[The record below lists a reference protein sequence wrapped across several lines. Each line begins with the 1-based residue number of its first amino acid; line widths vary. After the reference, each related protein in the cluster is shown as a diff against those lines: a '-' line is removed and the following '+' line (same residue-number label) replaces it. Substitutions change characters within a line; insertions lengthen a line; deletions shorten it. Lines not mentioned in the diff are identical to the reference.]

1 MSKTVQYIII
11 STTKMHSAGPTCTGY
26 THSRPL
32 GGVVRNKV
40 TSCKQMPHCWELQCI
55 VERIQPIRLALSKET
70 MGNAPAWPQQC
81 CATLRR
87 PRNKRNVG
95 SCWLKV

>member
-40 TSCKQMPHCWELQCI
+40 TSYKQMQQLPTMLGVAMHHGKDTTHKTCSLQ
-55 VERIQPIRLALSKET
+55 
-70 MGNAPAWPQQC
+70 GDH
-81 CATLRR
+81 
-87 PRNKRNVG
+87 G
-95 SCWLKV
+95 

>member
-1 MSKTVQYIII
+1 MSKTVQYRII

-40 TSCKQMPHCWELQCI
+40 TSCKQMQQLP
-55 VERIQPIRLALSKET
+55 T
-70 MGNAPAWPQQC
+70 MLGVAMHRGKDTTHKTC
-81 CATLRR
+81 SLH
-87 PRNKRNVG
+87 G
-95 SCWLKV
+95 DHG

>member
-11 STTKMHSAGPTCTGY
+11 STTKMHSAGPACTGY

-40 TSCKQMPHCWELQCI
+40 TSCKQMQQLPTMLGVAMHHGKDTTHKTCSLQ
-55 VERIQPIRLALSKET
+55 
-70 MGNAPAWPQQC
+70 GDH
-81 CATLRR
+81 
-87 PRNKRNVG
+87 G
-95 SCWLKV
+95 

>member
-40 TSCKQMPHCWELQCI
+40 TSCKQMQQLPTMLGVAMHYGKDTTHKTCSLQ
-55 VERIQPIRLALSKET
+55 
-70 MGNAPAWPQQC
+70 GDH
-81 CATLRR
+81 
-87 PRNKRNVG
+87 G
-95 SCWLKV
+95 